1 MWTKDAEGRIERE
14 EGRSDSA
21 RAEGS
26 FFNLDTAAFGA
37 TGEEGKERGSR
48 NEQEELLQEGPLSPW
63 WIEAAIEEY
72 FPPTPPTPET
82 TPTLR
87 QARCQRSHDYFFDS
101 LESDWVRY
109 RLMDYGSH
117 GQRQLVHCF
126 ATAAK
131 EVKECQRE

>member
-101 LESDWVRY
+101 LESDWESELEALISQRSTP
-109 RLMDYGSH
+109 DEEKPTDESGSWPYFN
-117 GQRQLVHCF
+117 R
-126 ATAAK
+126 
-131 EVKECQRE
+131 